1 MVQNNLQQQ
10 VDREN
15 VMSDFTIK
23 PISISQSN
31 LNGISQ
37 IDNSVGKTNNNDF
50 SKTVTDALDTVA
62 EMQSESG
69 KIKSQFEMGE
79 ENDLAKVMLKSQ
91 VSGLA
96 FDLALNVR
104 NKVLS
109 AYKDIMSMPV

>member
-1 MVQNNLQQQ
+1 MADLSINPV
-10 VDREN
+10 
-15 VMSDFTIK
+15 
-23 PISISQSN
+23 SISQSN
-31 LNGISQ
+31 LKGTDHLNV
-37 IDNSVGKTNNNDF
+37 SVTKNNKDF
-50 SKTVTDALDTVA
+50 SRTVTDALDTVA
-62 EMQSESG
+62 QMQSESG
-69 KIKSQFEMGE
+69 EIKTKYEMGE